1 VAICTGTSIERTITI
16 HAIESG
22 LLCSQRKER
31 LVSTMLMNM
40 KNDDVIAMTC
50 LVRRS
55 HAYDVDL
62 LVAFIYLLEG

>member
-1 VAICTGTSIERTITI
+1 
-16 HAIESG
+16 
-22 LLCSQRKER
+22 
-31 LVSTMLMNM
+31 MLMNM

-62 LVAFIYLLEG
+62 LVAFIYLLEGWRYKSILYMFLRV